1 MKTTITDK
9 TILLSKKGMKELK
22 KAVIQLERDRQ
33 KALQALRDVDKT
45 SGHDDR
51 LIHIDKLAV
60 LEGIEAELDDKKLI
74 LSSAKL
80 VPAKKNRLQ
89 VTIGSVVELID
100 KYGRMFRYTI
110 VDSVEADPSDGRI
123 STASPLGQSLIGKTI
138 HDIVEWQ
145 NGIRSN
151 QFRLVRIM

>member
-22 KAVIQLERDRQ
+22 KAIVQLERDRQ
-33 KALQALRDVDKT
+33 KALQTLRDLDKT
-45 SGHDDR
+45 SSHDDR
-51 LIHIDKLAV
+51 LSHIDKLAT
-60 LEGIEAELDDKKLI
+60 LEGIEAELADKKLI
-74 LSSAKL
+74 LSSSKL

-100 KYGRMFRYTI
+100 KYGQMFRYTI
-110 VDSVEADPSDGRI
+110 VDSVEANPSDGRI

-138 HDIVEWQ
+138 HDIVEWH
-145 NGIRSN
+145 NGIRTN